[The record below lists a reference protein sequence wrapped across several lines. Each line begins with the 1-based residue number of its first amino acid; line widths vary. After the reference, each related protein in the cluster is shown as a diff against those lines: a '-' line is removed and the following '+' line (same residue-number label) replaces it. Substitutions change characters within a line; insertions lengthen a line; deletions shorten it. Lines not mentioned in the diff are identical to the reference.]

1 MNITIETEIL
11 EAIQTQLE
19 SAYPHEACGFILGH
33 EDKGKRRITKSIEV
47 ENKSVENQR
56 RRFII
61 DPLDYMKVE
70 KQALKEGLSLLGIYH
85 SHPDHPAIPSIH
97 DLEFAQPYFSYF
109 IHSIHSGKLADTR
122 SYRLQNGKFIEE
134 NFSVTDSSNSVLSE
148 TNILIP
154 LASHDQQLLLSGGG
168 GINRKSKF

>member
-1 MNITIETEIL
+1 MNATIDIIIL
-11 EAIQTQLE
+11 EAIQSQLE

-33 EDKGKRRITKSIEV
+33 EQNGKRIITKSIAV

-70 KQALKEGLSLLGIYH
+70 KQALKEGLNLLGIYH
-85 SHPDHPAIPSIH
+85 SHPDHPAFPSIH

-109 IHSIHSGKLADTR
+109 IHAINSGKLADTR
-122 SYRLQNGKFIEE
+122 SYRLQNGKFVEE
-134 NFSVTDSSNSVLSE
+134 NLSVSDTRNPAESAITTLK
-148 TNILIP
+148 P
-154 LASHDQQLLLSGGG
+154 LAH
-168 GINRKSKF
+168 